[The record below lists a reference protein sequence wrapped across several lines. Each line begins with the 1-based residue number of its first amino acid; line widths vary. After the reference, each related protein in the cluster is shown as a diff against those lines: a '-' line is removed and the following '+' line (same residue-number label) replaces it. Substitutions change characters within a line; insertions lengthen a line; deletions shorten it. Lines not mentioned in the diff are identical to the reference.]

1 MTQLGSR
8 QTLIKDLFRNGLTE
22 FLNKSRIENN
32 LEIDPNRCGFA
43 LLLTRSFANNHRCG
57 RKVAAKPNPTLLLKP
72 IQFTDHFHRN
82 VKAKSHLQYC
92 NLSTK
97 TIIFCQYV
105 VVFQECFKICAYDW
119 ESQSVKNQVLA
130 RVKILLSHFCNK
142 PIDNLKKIVQHPPHQ
157 KLTPPC
163 VRS

>member
-1 MTQLGSR
+1 M
-8 QTLIKDLFRNGLTE
+8 E

-57 RKVAAKPNPTLLLKP
+57 RKVAAKPNPTLPLKP

-82 VKAKSHLQYC
+82 VKAKSHPQYC
-92 NLSTK
+92 NVSAK

-105 VVFQECFKICAYDW
+105 VVF
-119 ESQSVKNQVLA
+119 
-130 RVKILLSHFCNK
+130 
-142 PIDNLKKIVQHPPHQ
+142 
-157 KLTPPC
+157 
-163 VRS
+163 